1 MASYPAHQ
9 TRKYEVVRTPGGW
22 AVELG
27 GERQNCFVSQETAIA
42 HACRSAREDAR
53 HGWLGIVSTQ
63 TSPQEFH
70 CYTPPETPQEAAPRP
85 YPRLVSSR

>member
-1 MASYPAHQ
+1 MSTCPARQ

-27 GERQNCFVSQETAIA
+27 GERLYGFVTQEAAIA
-42 HACRSAREDAR
+42 RACRSAREDAR
-53 HGWLGIVSTQ
+53 RGWLGIVSTQ

-70 CYTPPETPQEAAPRP
+70 CYTPPETPQAAPRP